1 MRAPGKSVDCG
12 SWEQTMSTTEK
23 VSAAELA
30 DLPLFA
36 GLDQADLES
45 LSGQAV
51 RRILADGET
60 LVDMGAP
67 ISEVHWLTKGQ
78 VALRVRHEHRWVLV
92 STLHAG
98 DMLGWSALREDPTA
112 LSTARAIGP
121 AVLVSVQA
129 DGLLALLTGGSARSR
144 MLLRRLFGT
153 ATHHLDESR
162 AQLLQLGHEGVISAG

>member
-1 MRAPGKSVDCG
+1 
-12 SWEQTMSTTEK
+12 MSTTEK
-23 VSAAELA
+23 VTPAELA
-30 DLPLFA
+30 ELPLFA
-36 GLDQADLES
+36 GLDQSDLETLTAS
-45 LSGQAV
+45 AV
-51 RRILADGET
+51 RRFLADGET
-60 LVDMGAP
+60 LVEMGSP
-67 ISEVHWLTKGQ
+67 ISEVHWLAQGRL
-78 VALRVRHEHRWVLV
+78 ALRVRHEQRWVLV

-129 DGLLALLTGGSARSR
+129 AGLLALLTGGSARSE

-162 AQLLQLGHEGVISAG
+162 AQLLQLGREGVISAG

>member
-1 MRAPGKSVDCG
+1 
-12 SWEQTMSTTEK
+12 MSTTEK

-36 GLDQADLES
+36 GLDQVDLES

-60 LVDMGAP
+60 LVDMGVP

-129 DGLLALLTGGSARSR
+129 DGLLGLLSGGSAKSK

-162 AQLLQLGHEGVISAG
+162 AQLLQLGREGVISAG